1 MTARGDCRGTY
12 EMIPSRAEDDFEA
25 WLHDH
30 YIKTL
35 RSDCLLY
42 TVLLVLLDPGARPAR
57 PWCSSCSTLVFV
69 LLDPG
74 VRPARPWCSS
84 CLTLV
89 QRYARQER
97 AYVRLFNGAEP
108 LNA

>member
-42 TVLLVLLDPGARPAR
+42 TVLLVLLDSGARPAR
-57 PWCSSCSTLVFV
+57 PWCL
-69 LLDPG
+69 
-74 VRPARPWCSS
+74 S